1 MKKIKNLTLGIM
13 TIPMMVGLTACP
25 PDHRDTYVEVTAVT
39 SCSPDLLQFVTP
51 TVTITGDNG
60 ETQSWTLSAQDFKE
74 TTEGGSI
81 TINITVNGQTS
92 TSESTTVNNVAE
104 RSIRFEDVESMKGD
118 IVVTYK
124 MNPDVS
130 IDKDSYVFFNG
141 VDYKS
146 TVSPKD
152 GPAISDNSVMK
163 PTAYE
168 VKKADVEEYLNK
180 LVAEGDK
187 KAFSVGNP

>member
-1 MKKIKNLTLGIM
+1 MKNFQKIITAM
-13 TIPMMVGLTACP
+13 TAVSMMAGLTSCHQDP
-25 PDHRDTYVEVTAVT
+25 YVDIIAVT
-39 SCSPDLLQFVTP
+39 SCSPDLLEFVTP

-60 ETQSWTLSAQDFKE
+60 ETQSWTLFAQDFKE

-81 TINITVNGQTS
+81 SITITVNGQTS

-104 RSIRFEDVESMKGD
+104 RTIRFEDMESMKGD

-130 IDKDSYVFFNG
+130 IDRDSYVFFNG

-152 GPAISDNSVMK
+152 GPEISDNSVMK

-187 KAFSVGNP
+187 TAFSVGKH